1 MAREFRSKVT
11 FVFLIAAILLA
22 PWALGALV
30 YFRDSPFARLVN
42 SVFFSYSI
50 VGISFALLEYILYKK
65 ERDGR
70 GSEDSHS

>member
-1 MAREFRSKVT
+1 MTREFRSKIALM
-11 FVFLIAAILLA
+11 FLIAAILLA

-30 YFRDSPFARLVN
+30 YFKDLPFARLVN

-70 GSEDSHS
+70 G